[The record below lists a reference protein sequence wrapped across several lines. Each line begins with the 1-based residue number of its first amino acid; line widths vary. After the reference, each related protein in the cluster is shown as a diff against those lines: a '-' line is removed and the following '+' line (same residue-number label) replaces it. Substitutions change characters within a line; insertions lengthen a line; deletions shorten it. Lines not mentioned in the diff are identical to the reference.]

1 MDGNDQV
8 VTSKESINY
17 FGLLFMRVFK
27 QCDMYFLELSGVAS
41 NTWKCEVQKIL
52 LPFQGFANRTICLIL
67 AIHNYFDIELPVLIQ
82 VI

>member
-1 MDGNDQV
+1 MQLIDPGNMQQSNCITFIGVRFYMYGNDQV

-41 NTWKCEVQKIL
+41 NT
-52 LPFQGFANRTICLIL
+52 
-67 AIHNYFDIELPVLIQ
+67 
-82 VI
+82 